1 MNLPSVIT
9 QEHADQFSLYNGD
22 CCEVL
27 AAIPDGSVDLS
38 VYSPPFSS
46 LYIYSDSDRD
56 MGNCSSDEEFFEHY
70 GFVIRELHRATR
82 PGRLSAVHCKQ
93 LVDYANSAGH
103 AGWRDFR
110 GDIIR
115 AHQAAGWIYH
125 CEVVIWK
132 CPVNE
137 MTKTKCQRLLYKQ
150 LRQDSS
156 FSGVGIPEYVLLFKK
171 WASPEERES
180 DAYKPI
186 SRPAESFP
194 LDQWQEYASPV
205 WPVWFDINQT
215 NVLNTDMARED
226 RDEKHICPLQL
237 DVIDRVVEMWSSPGD
252 VVLSPFMG
260 IGSEGYV
267 AVQKGR
273 RFIGVELK
281 PSYFAVAK
289 RNIVEAARHSATDL
303 FAGIEVT

>member
-1 MNLPSVIT
+1 MSIINEI
-9 QEHADQFSLYNGD
+9 HADRYSIYNGD
-22 CCEVL
+22 CCEVVPSL
-27 AAIPDGSVDLS
+27 PADSIDLS

-46 LYIYSDSDRD
+46 LYIYSDSERD
-56 MGNCSSDEEFFEHY
+56 MGNCASDAEFMEHY
-70 GFVIRELHRATR
+70 GFLIRELFRVTR

-156 FSGVGIPEYVLLFKK
+156 FSGVGMPEYVLLFKK
-171 WASPEERES
+171 WAPPEVRNSPEYSPVTKSRE
-180 DAYKPI
+180 D
-186 SRPAESFP
+186 FP
-194 LDQWQEYASPV
+194 LDQWQDWASPI
-205 WPVWFDINQT
+205 WPAWFDIRQT
-215 NVLNTDMARED
+215 NVLNVGMARED

-237 DVIDRVVEMWSSPGD
+237 DLIERVVKMWSNPDD

-267 AVQKGR
+267 SMQAGR
-273 RFIGVELK
+273 KFVGVELK
-281 PSYFAVAK
+281 PSYFDVAAK
-289 RNIVEAARHSATDL
+289 NIASAASAKDVDL
-303 FAGIEVT
+303 FAGEDFA